1 VVRRAGEW
9 TAENRLGYA
18 PIPFYKDP
26 ETGLKTLQ
34 DNEMPFTFLD
44 FILLG
49 IMLVSGLLALAR
61 GFTREVLSL
70 VAWGAAAI
78 AAYFAIR
85 QPDLVEFAKTS
96 IPYLDK
102 EILAQIAV
110 GATAFLI
117 VLIIVSIISV
127 KISDYVVDSSAGSFD
142 RTLGFIFG
150 VARGFVFVVIA
161 YLFYGWLLPFDKQQT
176 WVRNAY
182 SLPMIKSAGEGL
194 LSFMPPDIAE
204 TLSSTALQSE
214 AAPADEPPLP
224 DTPESG
230 YQSNESQGLENLIQ
244 GTGGEQ
250 QPDTGQGNSQ

>member
-1 VVRRAGEW
+1 
-9 TAENRLGYA
+9 
-18 PIPFYKDP
+18 
-26 ETGLKTLQ
+26 
-34 DNEMPFTFLD
+34 MPFTLLD

-78 AAYFAIR
+78 AAYFAIK
-85 QPDLVEFAKTS
+85 QPSFVEFAKTNV
-96 IPYLDK
+96 PYLDK

-110 GATAFLI
+110 GAAAFLV

-150 VARGFVFVVIA
+150 VARGFIFVAIA
-161 YLFYGWLLPFDKQQT
+161 YLFYGWLLPVDKQET

-204 TLSSTALQSE
+204 TLSNTALVRDS
-214 AAPADEPPLP
+214 AGTTPAPQTVEP
-224 DTPESG
+224 PESG
-230 YQSNESQGLENLIQ
+230 YQPNESQGLENLIQ
-244 GTGGEQ
+244 GTGGDTQ
-250 QPDTGQGNSQ
+250 QPPSEQGNSQ

>member
-1 VVRRAGEW
+1 
-9 TAENRLGYA
+9 
-18 PIPFYKDP
+18 
-26 ETGLKTLQ
+26 
-34 DNEMPFTFLD
+34 MPFTFLD

-49 IMLVSGLLALAR
+49 IMLISGLLALAR

-70 VAWGAAAI
+70 VAWGAAAV
-78 AAYFAIR
+78 AAYFAIK
-85 QPDLVEFAKTS
+85 QPDFVEFAKTN

-150 VARGFVFVVIA
+150 VARGFLFVAIA
-161 YLFYGWLLPFDKQQT
+161 YLFYGWLLPLDKQQA

-204 TLSSTALQSE
+204 TLSNTALADKPG
-214 AAPADEPPLP
+214 AAEPPKLP
-224 DTPESG
+224 DLPDLPEAG
-230 YQSNESQGLENLIQ
+230 YQSNENQGLENLIQ
-244 GTGGEQ
+244 GTGEAEQ
-250 QPDTGQGNSQ
+250 PATGQGNSQ

>member
-1 VVRRAGEW
+1 
-9 TAENRLGYA
+9 
-18 PIPFYKDP
+18 
-26 ETGLKTLQ
+26 
-34 DNEMPFTFLD
+34 MPFTFLD

-70 VAWGAAAI
+70 VAWGAAAV
-78 AAYFAIR
+78 AAYFAIK
-85 QPDLVEFAKTS
+85 QPNFVEFAKTN

-150 VARGFVFVVIA
+150 VGRGFIFVAIA
-161 YLFYGWLLPFDKQQT
+161 YLFYGWLLPFEKQQS

-204 TLSSTALQSE
+204 TLSNTALAKDPGSAGTPQP
-214 AAPADEPPLP
+214 PALP
-224 DTPESG
+224 EEG
-230 YQSNESQGLENLIQ
+230 YQSNENQGLENLIQ
-244 GTGGEQ
+244 GTGGAQ
-250 QPDTGQGNSQ
+250 KPDTGQGNSQ

>member
-1 VVRRAGEW
+1 
-9 TAENRLGYA
+9 
-18 PIPFYKDP
+18 
-26 ETGLKTLQ
+26 
-34 DNEMPFTFLD
+34 MPFTFLD

-49 IMLVSGLLALAR
+49 IMLISGLLALAR

-70 VAWGAAAI
+70 VAWGAAAV
-78 AAYFAIR
+78 AAYFAIK
-85 QPDLVEFAKTS
+85 QPGLIEFAKTNV
-96 IPYLDK
+96 PYLDK

-110 GATAFLI
+110 GAAAFLV

-161 YLFYGWLLPFDKQQT
+161 YLFYGWLQPFDKQQE

-204 TLSSTALQSE
+204 TLSATALQRNE
-214 AAPADEPPLP
+214 APAAGEPQPEA
-224 DTPESG
+224 PESG

-244 GTGGEQ
+244 GTGGDQ
-250 QPDTGQGNSQ
+250 QPASGQGNSQ

>member
-1 VVRRAGEW
+1 MP
-9 TAENRLGYA
+9 L
-18 PIPFYKDP
+18 
-26 ETGLKTLQ
+26 TL
-34 DNEMPFTFLD
+34 LD

-78 AAYFAIR
+78 AAYFAIK
-85 QPDLVEFAKTS
+85 QPTLVEFAKTNV
-96 IPYLDK
+96 PYLDK

-110 GATAFLI
+110 GASAFLL

-127 KISDYVVDSSAGSFD
+127 KISDYVVDSAAGSFD

-150 VARGFVFVVIA
+150 VVRGFVFVAIA
-161 YLFYGWLLPFDKQQT
+161 YLFYGWLLPFDKQEP

-194 LSFMPPDIAE
+194 LSFMPPDIAD
-204 TLSSTALQSE
+204 TLSNTALLKNPAEETGEPQ
-214 AAPADEPPLP
+214 APEP
-224 DTPESG
+224 PESG
-230 YQSNESQGLENLIQ
+230 YKSNDNQGLENLIQ
-244 GTGGEQ
+244 GTGGDEQ
-250 QPDTGQGNSQ
+250 QPASGQGNSQ

>member
-1 VVRRAGEW
+1 
-9 TAENRLGYA
+9 
-18 PIPFYKDP
+18 
-26 ETGLKTLQ
+26 
-34 DNEMPFTFLD
+34 MPVTFLD

-49 IMLVSGLLALAR
+49 IMLISGLLALAR

-70 VAWGAAAI
+70 VAWGAAAV
-78 AAYFAIR
+78 AAYFAIK
-85 QPDLVEFAKTS
+85 QPDFVEFAKTN

-150 VARGFVFVVIA
+150 VARGFLFVAIA
-161 YLFYGWLLPFDKQQT
+161 YLFYGWLLPLDKQQA

-204 TLSSTALQSE
+204 TLSNTALADKPG
-214 AAPADEPPLP
+214 AAEPPKLP
-224 DTPESG
+224 DLPEAG
-230 YQSNESQGLENLIQ
+230 YQSNENQGLENLIQ
-244 GTGGEQ
+244 GTGGAEQ
-250 QPDTGQGNSQ
+250 PATGQGNSQ

>member
-1 VVRRAGEW
+1 
-9 TAENRLGYA
+9 
-18 PIPFYKDP
+18 
-26 ETGLKTLQ
+26 
-34 DNEMPFTFLD
+34 MPFTILD

-70 VAWGAAAI
+70 VAWGAAAV
-78 AAYFAIR
+78 AAYFAIK
-85 QPDLVEFAKTS
+85 QPGFVEFAKTNV
-96 IPYLDK
+96 PYLDK

-110 GATAFLI
+110 GAAAFLV

-150 VARGFVFVVIA
+150 VVRGFVFVTIA
-161 YLFYGWLLPFDKQQT
+161 YLFYGWLLPYDKQET

-194 LSFMPPDIAE
+194 LSFMPPEIAE
-204 TLSSTALQSE
+204 TLSNTALSSGTKGDATDPALPE
-214 AAPADEPPLP
+214 A
-224 DTPESG
+224 PESG
-230 YQSNESQGLENLIQ
+230 YKSNEAQGLDNLIQ
-244 GTGGEQ
+244 GTGGDAQ
-250 QPDTGQGNSQ
+250 QPAAAEGTGQ

>member
-1 VVRRAGEW
+1 
-9 TAENRLGYA
+9 
-18 PIPFYKDP
+18 
-26 ETGLKTLQ
+26 
-34 DNEMPFTFLD
+34 MPFTFLD

-49 IMLVSGLLALAR
+49 IMLISGLLALAR

-70 VAWGAAAI
+70 VAWGAAAV
-78 AAYFAIR
+78 AAYFAIK
-85 QPDLVEFAKTS
+85 QPDLVEFAKTNV
-96 IPYLDK
+96 PYLDR

-110 GATAFLI
+110 GASAFLI

-161 YLFYGWLLPFDKQQT
+161 YLFYGWLLPVDKQQT

-204 TLSSTALQSE
+204 TLSSTALQGDL
-214 AAPADEPPLP
+214 PATGALEPPE
-224 DTPESG
+224 TPEGG
-230 YQSNESQGLENLIQ
+230 YQNNESQGLENLIQ
-244 GTGGEQ
+244 GTGGDQ
-250 QPDTGQGNSQ
+250 QPEAGQGNGQ